1 MHSCMCVCV
10 AVHSRLLRRWRRWI
24 HRPVGGKEDEV
35 PVVEEVEEVDGEVDT
50 PAGWLVESKEDEVP
64 VVHLFLL

>member
-1 MHSCMCVCV
+1 M
-10 AVHSRLLRRWRRWI
+10 RRWRRWI

-50 PAGWLVESKEDEVP
+50 TPAGWWKARQQEDEVP

>member
-1 MHSCMCVCV
+1 MDTPPG
-10 AVHSRLLRRWRRWI
+10 RLVERRTS
-24 HRPVGGKEDEV
+24 EV

-50 PAGWLVESKEDEVP
+50 TPAGWWKARQQEDEVP

>member
-1 MHSCMCVCV
+1 M
-10 AVHSRLLRRWRRWI
+10 HSRLLRRWLEEVDTPPGRLVERRTS
-24 HRPVGGKEDEV
+24 EV

-50 PAGWLVESKEDEVP
+50 TPAGWWKARQQEDEVP